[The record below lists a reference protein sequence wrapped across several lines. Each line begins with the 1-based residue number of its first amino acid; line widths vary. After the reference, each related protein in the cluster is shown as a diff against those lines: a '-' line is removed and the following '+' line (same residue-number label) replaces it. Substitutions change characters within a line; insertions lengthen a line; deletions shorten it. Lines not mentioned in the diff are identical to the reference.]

1 MRRMLV
7 SRSSL
12 LNPNPLL
19 RLVRTSSPSRISTRL
34 PCACSFPITALARV
48 DLPAPD
54 KPVNHKV
61 NPRCIVSVL
70 LLPSVIYEQV
80 QLKAVGPAQ
89 RIHAPGGKAGKDV
102 LAGRALGMADRQQ
115 RGINK
120 RNAWALAFPRL
131 PRGAER
137 DQAADINSTNR
148 V

>member
-1 MRRMLV
+1 M
-7 SRSSL
+7 
-12 LNPNPLL
+12 
-19 RLVRTSSPSRISTRL
+19 
-34 PCACSFPITALARV
+34 
-48 DLPAPD
+48 
-54 KPVNHKV
+54 
-61 NPRCIVSVL
+61 SVL

-115 RGINK
+115 REINK
-120 RNAWALAFPRL
+120 HNAWALAFPRL

-137 DQAADINSTNR
+137 DRAVGINSTNR